1 MTKNGSVGVEASA
14 SIFGINN
21 FIESQS
27 IMNTKVYSIFNKT
40 LLPEAITR
48 YFDLGK
54 EIGLISQD
62 DDVSDNEALL
72 SLNRLS
78 LLSTV
83 QREDLLSIITLFHKV
98 VLKEKRTKQIYAY
111 LGEMICHW
119 FLGEYGAVRKLQEQV
134 HSVEYNPSW
143 MERNGI
149 SGPTI
154 ASGIVTLIATFA
166 GANPSVAGAS
176 AVQTDRMA
184 RSDSKTMAQ
193 SENTF
198 KDLKN
203 AICNI
208 NFNL

>member
-1 MTKNGSVGVEASA
+1 
-14 SIFGINN
+14 
-21 FIESQS
+21 
-27 IMNTKVYSIFNKT
+27 MNTKVYSIFNKT
-40 LLPEAITR
+40 FLPEAITR
-48 YFDLGK
+48 YIDLGK
-54 EIGLISQD
+54 EIGLIRQD
-62 DDVSDNEALL
+62 DDVSDNEAIL

-83 QREDLLSIITLFHKV
+83 QREDLLSVINLFHKV

-111 LGEMICHW
+111 LGEMICYW

-134 HSVEYNPSW
+134 QAVEYNPSW

-149 SGPTI
+149 SGTTI
-154 ASGIVTLIATFA
+154 ASGIVTLVAAFA
-166 GANPSVAGAS
+166 GVNPSVAGAS

-184 RSDSKTMAQ
+184 RSDSKAMAQ

-208 NFNL
+208 NFNI